1 MDWPRGAGILAHPT
15 SFPGPY
21 GIGDMG
27 PNAKRFFDFLVAAGQ
42 RFWQTLPLGPT
53 GYGNSPYAA
62 LSALAGNPM
71 LISPDRLAEDHLLP
85 REVFTRTPDFPGE
98 RVDFGSVVAW
108 KLELLRQAQAHFD
121 AAHPLR
127 PAYDRFRQENAAW
140 LDDFAL
146 FMALKEAHE
155 QRAWVEW
162 PAPYALRAPEALA
175 EARRTLAQQIETH
188 AFAQFLFF
196 RQWKALREAAHARG
210 IQIIG
215 DLAIFVAHDSADV
228 WAHPEYFDLDDAGQ
242 PHSVAGVPPDY
253 FSATGQRW
261 GNPLYRW
268 DTLSDCGYGWWVE
281 RVRQALRIYDIIR
294 LDHFR
299 GFEAY
304 WAVAASEPTAER
316 GEWQPGPGIAL
327 FNAIREELGE
337 APFIA
342 EDLGVITPEVRALQ
356 AALGLPGMRVLQFA
370 FTSGAENHDLP
381 HNYTPDALVYTGTH
395 DNDTTRGWFNAS
407 EGVERDFALAY
418 LHCAPAQVV
427 RELIRLAYASVAR
440 VALTPM
446 QDVLALG
453 SEARM
458 NFPSRAEGN
467 WEWRFTAADLT
478 DTRATWLKEL
488 ATVYGRW
495 PGELNEAAGG

>member
-27 PNAKRFFDFLVAAGQ
+27 PNAKRFFDFLAAAGQ

-71 LISPDRLAEDHLLP
+71 LISPDRLAEDHLAP
-85 REVFTRTPDFPGE
+85 REAFAQAPDFPSE
-98 RVDFGSVVAW
+98 RVDFGAVVAW
-108 KLELLRQAQAHFD
+108 KQTLLREAQAHCD
-121 AAHPLR
+121 ASHPLR
-127 PAYDRFRQENAAW
+127 PDYIRFREENSAW

-146 FMALKEAHE
+146 FMALKEAH
-155 QRAWVEW
+155 QQHAWVEW
-162 PAPYALRAPEALA
+162 PSQYAQREPAALA

-196 RQWKALREAAHARG
+196 RQWDALREAAHARG

-242 PHSVAGVPPDY
+242 PNRVAGVPPDY
-253 FSATGQRW
+253 FSRTGQRW

-268 DTLSDCGYGWWVE
+268 DTLSASGYGWWVE

-327 FNAIREELGE
+327 FNAIREALGDV
-337 APFIA
+337 PFIA
-342 EDLGVITPEVRALQ
+342 EDLGVITPPVRELQ

-381 HNYTPDALVYTGTH
+381 HNYVRDAVVYTGTH
-395 DNDTTRGWFNAS
+395 DNDTTRGWFSAS
-407 EGVERDFALAY
+407 EGAERDFALAY

-427 RELIRLAYASVAR
+427 RAMIRQAYASVAR
-440 VALTPM
+440 MALTPM
-446 QDVLALG
+446 QDVLELG

-458 NFPSRAEGN
+458 NFPSHAEGN
-467 WEWRFTAADLT
+467 WEWRFSAADLT
-478 DTRATWLKEL
+478 DKRAAWLKER
-488 ATVYGRW
+488 ATLYGRW
-495 PGELNEAAGG
+495 PVGVHVDSAE